1 MKRELPAGT
10 LWAFRLIAF
19 GLPLLIGGLITIVV
33 MIKFRFLV
41 RDDDGNMALQ
51 RPIYL
56 QEPDHEV
63 SGHQY
68 LYDSAL
74 GWRNIPGYNAS
85 TRGRELKIN
94 ARGLRDR
101 DYDLEKPVGHGRLL
115 VLGDSFTWGYGVDN
129 RAIYTEVLEE
139 RLQDRQPPWEVINC
153 GVSGWGT
160 DQQYLFLKAEGFRY
174 QPDVVLVAL
183 FLINDPHE
191 NTSSHVY
198 GMHKPVFL
206 NTQLELGNTPVPKPG
221 EPVVVRSSVEPVAM
235 TTSILAAMERE
246 CRDRSI
252 RLGVMKFGRFLRP
265 EDPELLKDEQRLEA
279 WIAERPDLHYL
290 DLDDSFRDRSITR
303 EELVE
308 GNYDGHWNARGH
320 ALVAEILQEF
330 LADRELLA
338 PALPAP
344 LD

>member
-101 DYDLEKPVGHGRLL
+101 EEEPADGDPAPPGRA
-115 VLGDSFTWGYGVDN
+115 GARRHEDRIGV
-129 RAIYTEVLEE
+129 
-139 RLQDRQPPWEVINC
+139 
-153 GVSGWGT
+153 
-160 DQQYLFLKAEGFRY
+160 
-174 QPDVVLVAL
+174 
-183 FLINDPHE
+183 
-191 NTSSHVY
+191 
-198 GMHKPVFL
+198 
-206 NTQLELGNTPVPKPG
+206 
-221 EPVVVRSSVEPVAM
+221 
-235 TTSILAAMERE
+235 LAAQRGQ
-246 CRDRSI
+246 RG
-252 RLGVMKFGRFLRP
+252 GVGAVDLVDHQLFG
-265 EDPELLKDEQRLEA
+265 D
-279 WIAERPDLHYL
+279 
-290 DLDDSFRDRSITR
+290 
-303 EELVE
+303 V
-308 GNYDGHWNARGH
+308 
-320 ALVAEILQEF
+320 
-330 LADRELLA
+330 
-338 PALPAP
+338 
-344 LD
+344 